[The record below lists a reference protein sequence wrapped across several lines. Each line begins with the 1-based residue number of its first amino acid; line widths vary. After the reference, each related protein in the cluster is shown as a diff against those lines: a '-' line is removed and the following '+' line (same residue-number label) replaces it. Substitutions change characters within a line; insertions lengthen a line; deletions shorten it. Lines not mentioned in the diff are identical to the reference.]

1 MTWAKLRTRR
11 STDHRLRPQVIFCVR
26 GVVSPLLANLYFRRF
41 LLAWNSHGH
50 RDRLGAHVVNYA
62 DDVRHFTGRWI
73 PFTERRGL
81 EETTLGP
88 TAYPAVKAKGD
99 RSMPSKR
106 ERPEDADDR
115 VPQGPRDKVRT
126 ALFEPQ
132 SPGMQAYIPRHS
144 VWGRG
149 HRDKA
154 TKSSSPEPSTRWTM
168 GNDLI
173 EGGGRGTYVAL
184 ETSSTLGM
192 WDRPPRREAQGDG
205 AAVVLGGRESRPQG
219 EGRQVS

>member
-1 MTWAKLRTRR
+1 MTVLLFMTQIKNRDTPIEVECAFKGK
-11 STDHRLRPQVIFCVR
+11 VIFCVW
-26 GVVSPLLANLYFRRF
+26 GVASPLLANVYLHYVFDLWANRWRQRE
-41 LLAWNSHGH
+41 ATGDMIIV
-50 RDRLGAHVVNYA
+50 RYA

-106 ERPEDADDR
+106 ERPEDADGR

-132 SPGMQAYIPRHS
+132 SAGMQAYIPRHS
-144 VWGRG
+144 V
-149 HRDKA
+149 
-154 TKSSSPEPSTRWTM
+154 
-168 GNDLI
+168 
-173 EGGGRGTYVAL
+173 
-184 ETSSTLGM
+184 
-192 WDRPPRREAQGDG
+192 
-205 AAVVLGGRESRPQG
+205 
-219 EGRQVS
+219 

>member
-1 MTWAKLRTRR
+1 MPRHPASGDGTGAPLPPVGAGILPGAIGPAVSGHFSDPAADAAFVDADGGLWLRRYGEDAVPTGIMF
-11 STDHRLRPQVIFCVR
+11 TPAEVGLMVDAITAGPGRLPGR
-26 GVVSPLLANLYFRRF
+26 YT
-41 LLAWNSHGH
+41 
-50 RDRLGAHVVNYA
+50 

-106 ERPEDADDR
+106 ERPEDADGR

-144 VWGRG
+144 V
-149 HRDKA
+149 
-154 TKSSSPEPSTRWTM
+154 
-168 GNDLI
+168 
-173 EGGGRGTYVAL
+173 
-184 ETSSTLGM
+184 
-192 WDRPPRREAQGDG
+192 
-205 AAVVLGGRESRPQG
+205 
-219 EGRQVS
+219 